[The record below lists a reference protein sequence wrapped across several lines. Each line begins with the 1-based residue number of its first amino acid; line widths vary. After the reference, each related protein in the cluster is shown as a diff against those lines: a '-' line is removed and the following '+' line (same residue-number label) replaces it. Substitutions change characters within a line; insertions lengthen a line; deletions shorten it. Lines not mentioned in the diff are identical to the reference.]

1 MKKHSYNERNETKV
15 FELIKKRDVKFVKL
29 QFTDILGTVKSVTI
43 PIKQLPEAIE
53 KGIWFDG
60 SSIQGFAR
68 ICESDMYLKPDL
80 ETFAILPWRSRDNAV
95 ARVICDIYDNSGKQF
110 EGDPRFILKRTIEKA
125 KKFGFI
131 YNVGPEIEFYLFK
144 KENSDI
150 MAVPHDTGSYFD
162 FSPLD
167 LASDVRR
174 DISLALNDLGIE
186 VEMAHHE
193 VGPGQHEIDIKYDE
207 ALKMADKAIT
217 FKYTVKAISSMHDLY
232 ASFMPKPIFGK
243 PGSGMHIHQSLFN
256 PEKTENLFY
265 EKKDKYKLSEIAY
278 NFMAGQINHIKAMT
292 FILNPTV
299 NSYKR
304 LVSGFEAPVY
314 ICWAQI
320 NRSALI
326 RIPRCSPGRE
336 RSTRIE
342 LRSPDPSCNP
352 YLAFSV
358 MLSSGLDGIKKKF
371 SLPEPIEEDV
381 YNFDDDKIC
390 ELKIDTLP
398 ENLSYAMCEFI
409 KDPLMKETLG
419 DHVYKFLI
427 KAKRGEWEDYR
438 IQVSTWELERY
449 LESL

>member
-1 MKKHSYNERNETKV
+1 MEKEEYNERKKANV
-15 FELIKKRDVKFVKL
+15 FGLIKKMGVKFVKL

-43 PIKQLPEAIE
+43 PVKELSEAIE
-53 KGIWFDG
+53 KGVWFDG

-68 ICESDMYLKPDL
+68 IYESDMYLKPDL
-80 ETFAILPWRSRDNAV
+80 STFALLPWRSKENAV
-95 ARVICDIYDNSGKQF
+95 ARIICDIYDNSGKQF

-125 KKFGFI
+125 KKIGFI
-131 YNVGPEIEFYLFK
+131 YNVGPEIEFYLFR
-144 KENSDI
+144 KENSNI
-150 MAVPHDTGSYFD
+150 ASVPHDTGSYFD

-193 VGPGQHEIDIKYDE
+193 VGPGQHEIDIRYDE

-217 FKYTVKAISSMHDLY
+217 FKYTVKAISSMYGLY

-256 PEKTENLFY
+256 LRDENVFY
-265 EKKDKYKLSEIAY
+265 EKKDKYKLSELAY
-278 NFMAGQINHIKAMT
+278 NFMAGQIHHIKAMT
-292 FILNPTV
+292 FILNPIV

-336 RSTRIE
+336 KSTRIE

-371 SLPEPIEEDV
+371 TLPEPVEEDV
-381 YNFDDDKIC
+381 YNFDDKRID

-398 ENLSYAMCEFI
+398 ENLIAAMCEFK
-409 KDPLMKETLG
+409 KDPLMKETIG
-419 DHVYKFLI
+419 EHVYKFLI
-427 KAKRGEWEDYR
+427 KAKEEEWNNYR
-438 IQVSTWELERY
+438 IQVSSWEIERY
-449 LESL
+449 LEML